1 MLLKEE
7 LEAKSESASRPM
19 RTVYNRS
26 TFSPLAKL
34 PENVEI
40 KATNSTENDQ
50 LTKNIAAFINRTDH
64 VANEWKALGTD
75 KKKRSGSVE
84 RGSFDDHSASFRPSL
99 NVRASSVAPNM
110 NFGSKLSNQSLNIPT
125 SSSGYGSLYRDGD
138 FTRQSSVCDFGKIFD
153 ISREV
158 RLRTMYYIPSTLTY
172 LKVKYCTIKLQIKLV
187 IQRF

>member
-84 RGSFDDHSASFRPSL
+84 RGSFL
-99 NVRASSVAPNM
+99 T
-110 NFGSKLSNQSLNIPT
+110 I
-125 SSSGYGSLYRDGD
+125 
-138 FTRQSSVCDFGKIFD
+138 
-153 ISREV
+153 
-158 RLRTMYYIPSTLTY
+158 YI
-172 LKVKYCTIKLQIKLV
+172 V
-187 IQRF
+187 